1 MKWLIDAQLPPRL
14 CGWFKK
20 KGETCLHTIDISGGL
35 NLSDDVLW
43 NYAKENDFIIV
54 SKDTDFF
61 ERTLLY
67 GSPPQVLFVQLGNIL
82 THQQIQIF

>member
-43 NYAKENDFIIV
+43 NMRK
-54 SKDTDFF
+54 
-61 ERTLLY
+61 RM
-67 GSPPQVLFVQLGNIL
+67 IL
-82 THQQIQIF
+82 SS